1 MLGLVIIISTSAI
14 RLLPH
19 KDAVK
24 KKNIM
29 MKAYLETNETLSDIL
44 PATHELLHCNIA
56 SCEGGLKNAVCKGFV
71 TAKRFWIHADT
82 QMKHVINYYINS
94 RNFLAFCLRSIV

>member
-19 KDAVK
+19 KDAVTKKK

-29 MKAYLETNETLSDIL
+29 MKAYLETNETLPDIL

-56 SCEGGLKNAVCKGFV
+56 SCEGGLNNAVCKGFV
-71 TAKRFWIHADT
+71 TAKWFWIHADK
-82 QMKHVINYYINS
+82 QMKHFINYYINS
-94 RNFLAFCLRSIV
+94 RNF